1 MDAQGVLPAV
11 SKISNNAVR
20 VFFETGYT
28 SQMPGTE
35 AGSDEIKKIF
45 SPCYGSPFMPRS
57 VKTYSDM
64 LMKKIDET
72 GANVFLINTGMNQYG
87 ERFPLPFTRH
97 CIRASI
103 EEPQKDSS
111 QKVLKKLLTLI

>member
-1 MDAQGVLPAV
+1 
-11 SKISNNAVR
+11 
-20 VFFETGYT
+20 
-28 SQMPGTE
+28 
-35 AGSDEIKKIF
+35 
-45 SPCYGSPFMPRS
+45 
-57 VKTYSDM
+57 M

-87 ERFPLPFTRH
+87 ERFSLPFTRH

-103 EEPQKDSS
+103 EQPQKDSS